1 MGKWWVKIQGGIMQQ
16 SQRFHPHHK
25 TIDDYDVTDAIRY
38 QKNDMGALVLRIGIG
53 GPMLFHGI
61 NKLFY
66 GTEQVAMVLEN
77 VGIPVFF
84 SFGVLLAEVIAPVM
98 LILGF
103 KVRLAAF
110 LIAVDMFMATLLVH
124 STELFE
130 VSNIG
135 GWMVELNALYFFG
148 ALAILFFGSGKFA
161 VTKGRGYLD

>member
-1 MGKWWVKIQGGIMQQ
+1 MQQ
-16 SQRFHPHHK
+16 TERFHPHHK
-25 TIDDYDVTDAIRY
+25 TIEDYDVTDAIRY
-38 QKNDMGALVLRIGIG
+38 QKNDMGALMLRLGIGI
-53 GPMLFHGI
+53 PMLFHGI
-61 NKLFY
+61 HKLYY
-66 GTEQVAMVLEN
+66 GTNEVAMVLEN

-84 SFGVLLAEVIAPVM
+84 SFGVLLAEVLAPMM

-124 STELFE
+124 SSDLFK
-130 VSNIG
+130 VSDMG

-148 ALAILFFGSGKFA
+148 AIALLFFGSGKFA

>member
-1 MGKWWVKIQGGIMQQ
+1 MQQ
-16 SQRFHPHHK
+16 SQRFHPRHR
-25 TIDDYDVTDAIRY
+25 TIEDYDVTDAIRY
-38 QKNDMGALVLRIGIG
+38 QKNDMGALVLRFGIG

-61 NKLFY
+61 NKLLY
-66 GTEQVAMVLEN
+66 GTDQVAMVLEN

-84 SFGVLLAEVIAPVM
+84 SFGVLLAEVLAPVM
-98 LILGF
+98 LLLGF
-103 KVRLAAF
+103 KVRIAAF

-124 STELFE
+124 STDMFK
-130 VSNIG
+130 VSEIG